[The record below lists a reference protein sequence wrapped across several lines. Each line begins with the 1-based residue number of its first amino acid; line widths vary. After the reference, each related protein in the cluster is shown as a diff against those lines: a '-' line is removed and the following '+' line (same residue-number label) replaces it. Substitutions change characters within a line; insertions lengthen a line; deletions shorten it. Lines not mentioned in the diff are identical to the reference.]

1 MTEEVTK
8 MINELLNAGMSAQDI
23 SDALDNRISKRTVYR
38 WAKGESEPQ
47 QPSDVVALRELC
59 TKKQMETQVA

>member
-8 MINELLNAGMSAQDI
+8 MINELLRAGMSAQDI

-59 TKKQMETQVA
+59 SKKQTEATTA